1 MSVRPV
7 LKIVKGMPASDGDGV
22 RLTRMLGTPEVQMFD
37 PFLMLDCFDNDQA
50 SDYMGGF
57 PDHPHRG
64 FETVTYMLE
73 GRMRHK
79 DNTGREGVI
88 GPGGIQWMRAGKG
101 IVHSEMPE
109 QAEGRMRG
117 FQLWVNLP
125 AKLKMSA
132 PGYSEF
138 ESDAIPVEARDGGVT
153 VKVISGVTEG
163 GTAGPIGGGAVDALY
178 FDVVLPA
185 GTVFEE
191 PVGDDRNTML
201 AVYEGQVR
209 VAHDTV
215 DALSGVFLGRGD
227 TVRVEGRGDTVRVE
241 AVTDAGVLL
250 LAGRPIEEPVF
261 WHGPFV
267 MNSREEIVQAFED
280 FQRGRF

>member
-1 MSVRPV
+1 MSIRPV
-7 LKIVKGMPASDGDGV
+7 VKIVKGVPASDGDGV
-22 RLTRMLGTPEVQMFD
+22 RLTRMLGTADAQMFD

-73 GRMRHK
+73 GRMRHR
-79 DNTGREGVI
+79 DNTGRERVI

-109 QAEGRMRG
+109 QSEGRMRG

-125 AKLKMSA
+125 AKLKMSQ

-138 ESDAIPVEARDGGVT
+138 ESEAIPVEVRDSGVT
-153 VKVISGVTEG
+153 VKVSSGVTDG
-163 GTAGPIGGGAVDALY
+163 GTAGPIGGPDGGGAVDALY

-185 GTVFEE
+185 GARFEE
-191 PVGDDRNTML
+191 PVGADRNAMI

-209 VAHDTV
+209 VAGGKI
-215 DALSGVFLGRGD
+215 DALSGVFLGAGD
-227 TVRVEGRGDTVRVE
+227 TVVVE
-241 AVTDAGVLL
+241 ALTDARLLL
-250 LAGRPIEEPVF
+250 LAGRPIGEPVF

-267 MNSREEIVQAFED
+267 MNSRDEIVQAFQD
-280 FQRGRF
+280 FQSGKF

>member
-1 MSVRPV
+1 MSIRPV
-7 LKIVKGMPASDGDGV
+7 VKIVNGVPASDGDGV
-22 RLTRMLGTPEVQMFD
+22 RLTRMLGTAEAQMFD

-73 GRMRHK
+73 GRMRHR
-79 DNTGREGVI
+79 DNTGREGII
-88 GPGGIQWMRAGKG
+88 GPGGIQWMRAGRG

-109 QAEGRMRG
+109 QSEGRMRG

-125 AKLKMSA
+125 ARLKMSA

-138 ESDAIPVEARDGGVT
+138 ESDAIPVEARDGGVS
-153 VKVISGVTEG
+153 VKVISGATEG

-178 FDVVLPA
+178 FDVALPA
-185 GTVFEE
+185 GTRFEE
-191 PVGDDRNTML
+191 PVGGDRNAMV

-209 VAHDTV
+209 VAGGKI
-215 DALSGVFLGRGD
+215 DALSGVFLGAGD
-227 TVRVEGRGDTVRVE
+227 RVVVE
-241 AVTDAGVLL
+241 AVTDARVLL
-250 LAGRPIEEPVF
+250 LA
-261 WHGPFV
+261 
-267 MNSREEIVQAFED
+267 
-280 FQRGRF
+280 

>member
-1 MSVRPV
+1 MSLRPV
-7 LKIVKGMPASDGDGV
+7 VKIVKGVPASDGDGV
-22 RLTRMLGTPEVQMFD
+22 RLTRMLGTAEAQMFD

-73 GRMRHK
+73 GRMRHR

-88 GPGGIQWMRAGKG
+88 GPGGIQWMRAGRG

-109 QAEGRMRG
+109 QSEGRMRG

-138 ESDAIPVEARDGGVT
+138 ESDAIPVEAREGGVS
-153 VKVISGVTEG
+153 VKVISGVTDG
-163 GTAGPIGGGAVDALY
+163 GTVGPIGGGAVDALY

-185 GTVFEE
+185 GTRFEE
-191 PVGDDRNTML
+191 PVGSDRNAML

-209 VAHDTV
+209 VAGGRI
-215 DALSGVFLGRGD
+215 DALSGVFLGAGE
-227 TVRVEGRGDTVRVE
+227 RVLVE
-241 AVTDAGVLL
+241 AVTDARVLL
-250 LAGRPIEEPVF
+250 LAGRPIGEPVF

-267 MNSREEIVQAFED
+267 MNSRDEIVQAFND
-280 FQRGRF
+280 FQSGRF

>member
-1 MSVRPV
+1 MSIRPV
-7 LKIVKGMPASDGDGV
+7 VKIVKGVPASDGDGV
-22 RLTRMLGTPEVQMFD
+22 RLTRMLGTAEAQMFD

-73 GRMRHK
+73 GRMRHR

-109 QAEGRMRG
+109 QSEGRMRG

-125 AKLKMSA
+125 AKLKMSQ

-138 ESDAIPVEARDGGVT
+138 ESDAIPVEVRDSGVT
-153 VKVISGVTEG
+153 VKVISGVTDG
-163 GTAGPIGGGAVDALY
+163 GTAGPIGGPDGGGAVDALY

-185 GTVFEE
+185 GARFEE
-191 PVGDDRNTML
+191 PVGADRNAMI

-209 VAHDTV
+209 VAGGKI
-215 DALSGVFLGRGD
+215 DALSGVFLGAGD
-227 TVRVEGRGDTVRVE
+227 TVVVE
-241 AVTDAGVLL
+241 ALTDARLLL
-250 LAGRPIEEPVF
+250 LAGRPIGEPVF

-267 MNSREEIVQAFED
+267 MNSRDEIVQAFED
-280 FQRGRF
+280 FQSGKF

>member
-1 MSVRPV
+1 MSIRPV
-7 LKIVKGMPASDGDGV
+7 VKIVKGVPASDGDGV
-22 RLTRMLGTPEVQMFD
+22 RLTRMLGTAEAQMFD

-73 GRMRHK
+73 GRMRHR
-79 DNTGREGVI
+79 DNTGREGII
-88 GPGGIQWMRAGKG
+88 GPGGIQWMRAGRG

-109 QAEGRMRG
+109 QSEGRMRG

-125 AKLKMSA
+125 ARLKMSA

-138 ESDAIPVEARDGGVT
+138 ESDAIPVEARDGGVL

-185 GTVFEE
+185 GTRFEE
-191 PVGDDRNTML
+191 PVGADRNAMV

-209 VAHDTV
+209 VAGGKI
-215 DALSGVFLGRGD
+215 DALSGVFLGAGD
-227 TVRVEGRGDTVRVE
+227 TVVVE
-241 AVTDAGVLL
+241 AITDARVLL

-267 MNSREEIVQAFED
+267 MNSRDEIVQAFED
-280 FQRGRF
+280 FQSGKF

>member
-1 MSVRPV
+1 MSLRPV
-7 LKIVKGMPASDGDGV
+7 VKIVKGVPASDGDGV
-22 RLTRMLGTPEVQMFD
+22 RLTRMLGTAEAQMFD

-73 GRMRHK
+73 GRMRHR

-88 GPGGIQWMRAGKG
+88 GPGGIQWMRAGRG

-109 QAEGRMRG
+109 QSEGRMRG

-125 AKLKMSA
+125 ARLKMSA

-138 ESDAIPVEARDGGVT
+138 ESDAIPVEAREGGVS
-153 VKVISGVTEG
+153 VKVISGVTES
-163 GTAGPIGGGAVDALY
+163 GTVGPIGGGAVDALY

-185 GTVFEE
+185 GTRFEE
-191 PVGDDRNTML
+191 PVGSDRNAML

-209 VAHDTV
+209 VAGGRI
-215 DALSGVFLGRGD
+215 DALSGVFLGAGE
-227 TVRVEGRGDTVRVE
+227 RVLVE
-241 AVTDAGVLL
+241 AVTDARVLL
-250 LAGRPIEEPVF
+250 LAGRPIGEPVF

-267 MNSREEIVQAFED
+267 MNSRDEIVQAFHD
-280 FQRGRF
+280 FQSGTF

>member
-22 RLTRMLGTPEVQMFD
+22 RLTRMLGTPEAQTFD

-73 GRMRHK
+73 GRMRHR

-132 PGYSEF
+132 PGYQEF
-138 ESDAIPVEARDGGVT
+138 ESDAIPVEARDGGVP
-153 VKVISGVTEG
+153 VGSRGGGIWVRVISGATEAG
-163 GTAGPIGGGAVDALY
+163 PAGPIGGGAVDALY

-191 PVGDDRNTML
+191 PV
-201 AVYEGQVR
+201 
-209 VAHDTV
+209 
-215 DALSGVFLGRGD
+215 
-227 TVRVEGRGDTVRVE
+227 
-241 AVTDAGVLL
+241 
-250 LAGRPIEEPVF
+250 
-261 WHGPFV
+261 
-267 MNSREEIVQAFED
+267 
-280 FQRGRF
+280 

>member
-1 MSVRPV
+1 MTIRPV
-7 LKIVKGMPASDGDGV
+7 VKIVKGVPASDGDGV
-22 RLTRMLGTPEVQMFD
+22 RLTRMLGTAEAQMFD

-73 GRMRHK
+73 GRMRHR

-88 GPGGIQWMRAGKG
+88 GPGGIQWMRAGRG

-109 QAEGRMRG
+109 QSEGRMRG

-138 ESDAIPVEARDGGVT
+138 ESDAIPVEARDGGVS

-185 GTVFEE
+185 GTRFEE
-191 PVGDDRNTML
+191 PVGADRNAMI

-209 VAHDTV
+209 VAGGKI
-215 DALSGVFLGRGD
+215 DALSGVFLGAGD
-227 TVRVEGRGDTVRVE
+227 HVVVE
-241 AVTDAGVLL
+241 AVTDARVLL
-250 LAGRPIEEPVF
+250 LAGRPIGEPVF

-267 MNSREEIVQAFED
+267 MNSRDEIVQAFQD
-280 FQRGRF
+280 FQSGKF

>member
-1 MSVRPV
+1 MSLRPV
-7 LKIVKGMPASDGDGV
+7 VKIVKGVPASDGDGV
-22 RLTRMLGTPEVQMFD
+22 RLTRMLGTAEAQMFD

-73 GRMRHK
+73 GRMRHR

-88 GPGGIQWMRAGKG
+88 GPGGIQWMRAGRG

-109 QAEGRMRG
+109 QSEGRMRG

-138 ESDAIPVEARDGGVT
+138 ESDAIPVEAREGGVS
-153 VKVISGVTEG
+153 VKVISGVTES
-163 GTAGPIGGGAVDALY
+163 GTVGPIGGGAVDALY

-185 GTVFEE
+185 GTRFEE
-191 PVGDDRNTML
+191 PVGSDRNAML

-209 VAHDTV
+209 VAGGRI
-215 DALSGVFLGRGD
+215 DALSGVFLGAGE
-227 TVRVEGRGDTVRVE
+227 RVLVE
-241 AVTDAGVLL
+241 AVTDARVLL
-250 LAGRPIEEPVF
+250 LAGRPIGEPVF

-267 MNSREEIVQAFED
+267 MNSRDEIVQAFHD
-280 FQRGRF
+280 FQSGTF

>member
-7 LKIVKGMPASDGDGV
+7 VKIVKGQPASDGDGV
-22 RLTRMLGTPEVQMFD
+22 RLTRMLGTAEAQMFD
-37 PFLMLDCFDNDQA
+37 PFLMLDAFDNDQA

-73 GRMRHK
+73 GRMRHR

-125 AKLKMSA
+125 ARLKMSA

-138 ESDAIPVEARDGGVT
+138 ESDAIPVEARDGGVS

-185 GTVFEE
+185 GTRFEE
-191 PVGDDRNTML
+191 PVGDDRNAML

-209 VAHDTV
+209 VAGETIG
-215 DALSGVFLGRGD
+215 ALSGVFLGGGD
-227 TVRVEGRGDTVRVE
+227 RVVVE
-241 AVTDAGVLL
+241 AVTDVRLLL
-250 LAGRPIEEPVF
+250 LAGRPIGEPVF

-267 MNSREEIVQAFED
+267 MNSREELVQAFED
-280 FQRGRF
+280 FRSGRF

>member
-1 MSVRPV
+1 MSIRPV
-7 LKIVKGMPASDGDGV
+7 VKIVKGVPASDGDGV
-22 RLTRMLGTPEVQMFD
+22 RLTRMLGTAEAQMFD

-73 GRMRHK
+73 GRMRHR

-88 GPGGIQWMRAGKG
+88 GPGGIQWMRAGRG

-109 QAEGRMRG
+109 QSEGRMRG

-125 AKLKMSA
+125 AKLKMSQ

-138 ESDAIPVEARDGGVT
+138 ESDAIPVEVRDSGVT
-153 VKVISGVTEG
+153 VKVISGVTDG
-163 GTAGPIGGGAVDALY
+163 GTAGPIGGPGGGGAVDALY

-185 GTVFEE
+185 GARFEE
-191 PVGDDRNTML
+191 PVGSDRNAMI

-209 VAHDTV
+209 VAGGKI
-215 DALSGVFLGRGD
+215 DALSGVFLGAGD
-227 TVRVEGRGDTVRVE
+227 TVVVE
-241 AVTDAGVLL
+241 ALTNARFLL
-250 LAGRPIEEPVF
+250 LAGRPIGEPVF

-267 MNSREEIVQAFED
+267 MNSRDEIVQAFED
-280 FQRGRF
+280 FQSGKL

>member
-1 MSVRPV
+1 MSIRPV
-7 LKIVKGMPASDGDGV
+7 VKIVKGVPASDGDGV
-22 RLTRMLGTPEVQMFD
+22 RLTRMLGTAEAQMFD

-73 GRMRHK
+73 GRMRHR

-109 QAEGRMRG
+109 QSDGRMRG

-125 AKLKMSA
+125 ARLKMSE

-138 ESDAIPVEARDGGVT
+138 ESDAIPVESRDGGVS
-153 VKVISGVTEG
+153 VKVISGVTDG

-185 GTVFEE
+185 GTRFEE
-191 PVGDDRNTML
+191 PVGNDRNAMI

-209 VAHDTV
+209 VAGGKV
-215 DALSGVFLGRGD
+215 DALSGVFLGKGD
-227 TVRVEGRGDTVRVE
+227 KVVVE
-241 AVTDAGVLL
+241 AVTDARVLL
-250 LAGRPIEEPVF
+250 IAGRPIEEPVF

-267 MNSREEIVQAFED
+267 MNSRDEIVQAFED
-280 FQRGRF
+280 FQSGKF

>member
-1 MSVRPV
+1 MSFRLVA
-7 LKIVKGMPASDGDGV
+7 KIVKGVPASDGDGV
-22 RLTRMLGTPEVQMFD
+22 RLTRMLGTAEAQMFD

-73 GRMRHK
+73 GRMRHR

-88 GPGGIQWMRAGKG
+88 GPGGVQWMRAGRG
-101 IVHSEMPE
+101 IIHSEMPE
-109 QAEGRMRG
+109 QSEGRMRG

-132 PGYSEF
+132 PGYQEF
-138 ESDAIPVEARDGGVT
+138 EAEAIPVEARDGGVS
-153 VKVISGVTEG
+153 VKVISGVTDG

-178 FDVVLPA
+178 FDVALPA
-185 GTVFEE
+185 GTRFVE
-191 PVGDDRNTML
+191 PVGADRNAML

-209 VAHDTV
+209 VAGGAI
-215 DALSGVFLGRGD
+215 DALSGVFLGQGD
-227 TVRVEGRGDTVRVE
+227 TVAVE
-241 AVTDAGVLL
+241 AITDARVLL
-250 LAGRPIEEPVF
+250 LAGRPIGEPVF

-267 MNSREEIVQAFED
+267 MTSRDEIVQAFED
-280 FQRGRF
+280 FQSGKF

>member
-1 MSVRPV
+1 MSIRPV
-7 LKIVKGMPASDGDGV
+7 VKIVKGVPASDGDGV
-22 RLTRMLGTPEVQMFD
+22 RLTRMLGTAEAQMFD

-73 GRMRHK
+73 GRMRHR

-109 QAEGRMRG
+109 QSEGRMRG

-125 AKLKMSA
+125 AKLKMSQ

-138 ESDAIPVEARDGGVT
+138 ESDAIPVEVRDSGVT
-153 VKVISGVTEG
+153 VKVISGVTDG
-163 GTAGPIGGGAVDALY
+163 GTAGPIGGPDGAGAVEALY

-185 GTVFEE
+185 GARFEE
-191 PVGDDRNTML
+191 PVGADRNAMI

-209 VAHDTV
+209 VAGGKI
-215 DALSGVFLGRGD
+215 DALSGVFLGAGD
-227 TVRVEGRGDTVRVE
+227 TVVVE
-241 AVTDAGVLL
+241 ALTDARLLL
-250 LAGRPIEEPVF
+250 LAGRPIGEPVF

-267 MNSREEIVQAFED
+267 MNSRDEIVQAFED
-280 FQRGRF
+280 FQSGKF

>member
-1 MSVRPV
+1 MSIRPV
-7 LKIVKGMPASDGDGV
+7 VKIVKGVPASDGDGV
-22 RLTRMLGTPEVQMFD
+22 RLTRMLGTAEAQMFD

-73 GRMRHK
+73 GRMRHR
-79 DNTGREGVI
+79 DNTGREGII
-88 GPGGIQWMRAGKG
+88 GPGGIQWMRAGRG

-109 QAEGRMRG
+109 QSQGRMRG

-132 PGYSEF
+132 PSYSEF
-138 ESDAIPVEARDGGVT
+138 ESDAIPVEARDGGVS
-153 VKVISGVTEG
+153 VKVISGLTAG

-185 GTVFEE
+185 GTRFEE
-191 PVGDDRNTML
+191 PVGGDRNAMV
-201 AVYEGQVR
+201 AVYEGQVH
-209 VAHDTV
+209 VAGGRI
-215 DALSGVFLGRGD
+215 DALSGVFLGAGD
-227 TVRVEGRGDTVRVE
+227 RVVVE
-241 AVTDAGVLL
+241 AVTDARVLL
-250 LAGRPIEEPVF
+250 LAGRPIGEPVF

-267 MNSREEIVQAFED
+267 MNSRDEIVQAFED
-280 FQRGRF
+280 FQSGKF

>member
-1 MSVRPV
+1 MSIRPV
-7 LKIVKGMPASDGDGV
+7 VKIVKGVPASDGDGV
-22 RLTRMLGTPEVQMFD
+22 RLTRMLGTAEAQMFD

-73 GRMRHK
+73 GRMRHR

-88 GPGGIQWMRAGKG
+88 GPGGIQWMRAGRG

-109 QAEGRMRG
+109 QSEGRMRG

-125 AKLKMSA
+125 AKLKMSQ

-138 ESDAIPVEARDGGVT
+138 ESDAIPVEVRDSGVT
-153 VKVISGVTEG
+153 VKVISGVTDG
-163 GTAGPIGGGAVDALY
+163 GTAGPIGGPGGGGAVDALY

-185 GTVFEE
+185 GARFEE
-191 PVGDDRNTML
+191 PVGSDRNAMI

-209 VAHDTV
+209 VAGGKI
-215 DALSGVFLGRGD
+215 DALSGVFLGAGD
-227 TVRVEGRGDTVRVE
+227 TVVVE
-241 AVTDAGVLL
+241 ALTNARFLL
-250 LAGRPIEEPVF
+250 LAGRPIGEPVF

-267 MNSREEIVQAFED
+267 MNSRDEIVQAFED
-280 FQRGRF
+280 FQSGKF

>member
-7 LKIVKGMPASDGDGV
+7 VKIVKGQPASDGDGV
-22 RLTRMLGTPEVQMFD
+22 RLTRVLGTAEAQMFD
-37 PFLMLDCFDNDQA
+37 PFLMLDAFDNDQS

-73 GRMRHK
+73 GRMRHR

-125 AKLKMSA
+125 ARLKMSA

-138 ESDAIPVEARDGGVT
+138 ESDAIPVEPRDDGVS

-185 GTVFEE
+185 GTRLEE
-191 PVGDDRNTML
+191 PVGDDRNAML

-209 VAHDTV
+209 VAGETI
-215 DALSGVFLGRGD
+215 DALSGVFLGGGD
-227 TVRVEGRGDTVRVE
+227 TVAVE
-241 AVTDAGVLL
+241 AVTDARLLL
-250 LAGRPIEEPVF
+250 LAGRPIGEPVF

-267 MNSREEIVQAFED
+267 MNSREELVQAFED
-280 FQRGRF
+280 FRSGRF